1 MAGRSTASQ
10 PVQSDDLADAYSNRP
25 FGKVFEALRQ
35 IEEHLQP
42 VFTAAGTE
50 PFKPGPQAYTRR
62 KTIDEILKLHEEG
75 MSPEQIAERV
85 GKSSTTVQ
93 RHIQRAQP
101 VPT

>member
-1 MAGRSTASQ
+1 
-10 PVQSDDLADAYSNRP
+10 
-25 FGKVFEALRQ
+25 
-35 IEEHLQP
+35 
-42 VFTAAGTE
+42 
-50 PFKPGPQAYTRR
+50 
-62 KTIDEILKLHEEG
+62 